1 MVNFSQFSVYSAV
14 VKESLAVSTGNC
26 ESNNCY
32 SLITVCVC
40 VYVCACVC
48 VCVWVFVYARVWDE
62 RTGCNVS
69 DVYIHI
75 DLECL

>member
-48 VCVWVFVYARVWDE
+48 VCV
-62 RTGCNVS
+62 
-69 DVYIHI
+69 
-75 DLECL
+75 